1 MSCDLLGL
9 SIAQTC
15 RIRSESAAIAV
26 TVAVPE
32 GRLAGSSGPAIAAT
46 DMWGLI
52 QPADLGRRLVEA
64 LHAAKRDGRKPAA

>member
-1 MSCDLLGL
+1 VSCDLSGL

-26 TVAVPE
+26 AVAVPE
-32 GRLAGSSGPAIAAT
+32 GRLAGSSSPTVAAT
-46 DMWGLI
+46 DLLGLI
-52 QPADLGRRLVEA
+52 QPADLGRRPDEA